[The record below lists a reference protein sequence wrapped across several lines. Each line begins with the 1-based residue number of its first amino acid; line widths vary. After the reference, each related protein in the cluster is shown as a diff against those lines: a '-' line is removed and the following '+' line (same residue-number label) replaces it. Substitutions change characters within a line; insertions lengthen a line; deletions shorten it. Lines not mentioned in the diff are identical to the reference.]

1 MLWHPKAQRINFGG
15 IGGFTAGGKKLV
27 WHTVEGSSIEGAVAA
42 YRASG
47 SYPHFTLQ
55 WKDGKL
61 LIAQHAPIDQCVTTL
76 QHPGGTPETNRAGC
90 IQVEIA
96 SFAKDAHNWP
106 DEMYAA
112 LADFARWVEDNA
124 GVPRKTGVKF
134 TVPAQRLS
142 GSAFVSYAGH
152 IGHCHVPGNDH
163 WDPGAFKIEK
173 VLGAGELPKRDYA
186 SRVLKVGARGTDVR
200 ELQRQVNRHRRYRRK
215 HGISKRRNI
224 TVDGEYGPKT
234 EKAVRRTAWNLGA
247 PTELLDNA
255 GTSKDEQ
262 RYIRHPKQRPQT
274 WRRRQQERR
283 SS

>member
-1 MLWHPKAQRINFGG
+1 MLWHPKAQRIDFGG
-15 IGGFTAGGKKLV
+15 IGGFSGGGKKLV

-76 QHPGGTPETNRAGC
+76 QHPSGTPETNRAGC

-96 SFAKDAHNWP
+96 AFAKDAHNWP
-106 DEMYAA
+106 DAMYEA
-112 LADFARWVEDNA
+112 LADFARWVEQNA
-124 GVPRKTGVKF
+124 GVPRKCGVKF
-134 TVPAQRLS
+134 SVPAQRLS

-152 IGHCHVPGNDH
+152 IGHAHVPGNDH

-173 VLGAGELPKRDYA
+173 VLEGGELPQHDYA
-186 SRVLKVGARGTDVR
+186 SRLLKVGMRGTDVR
-200 ELQRQVNRHRRYRRK
+200 ALQRATNHHRTYRRQ
-215 HGISKRRNI
+215 HGGAKRPNI
-224 TVDGEYGPKT
+224 AEDGVYGPAT
-234 EKAVRRTAWNLGA
+234 ERAVRRASYQLGSE
-247 PTELLDNA
+247 TY
-255 GTSKDEQ
+255 DEPGATKLEQ
-262 RYIRHPKQRPQT
+262 KYIRHPKQRPQT